1 MNRFFTILLL
11 MNFVLYNNNLF
22 AKIEELKINDTLYFE
37 ESNVILDSIQMN
49 RKKEILKSIEDK
61 FLIKTMSLI
70 VVDGIPI
77 NNSRDPITGK
87 FWNSHCQCYG
97 GSFFDDSYEFIK
109 EIYFLKNTDFN
120 TKNNLLLIRT
130 KKDASNQKKK
140 KKRKK

>member
-22 AKIEELKINDTLYFE
+22 AKVEELKINDTLYFE
-37 ESNVILDSIQMN
+37 ESKVILDSIQMN

>member
-1 MNRFFTILLL
+1 

-77 NNSRDPITGK
+77 YNSRDPITGK

>member
-1 MNRFFTILLL
+1 MKKIFPIILTISFALCSNVLLS
-11 MNFVLYNNNLF
+11 
-22 AKIEELKINDTLYFE
+22 DTLYFE
-37 ESNVILDSIQMN
+37 EPNVILDSVQMN

-97 GSFFDDSYEFIK
+97 GSFFDDSYEYIK

-130 KKDASNQKKK
+130 KKDASNPKKK

>member
-1 MNRFFTILLL
+1 

-22 AKIEELKINDTLYFE
+22 AKVEELKINDTLYFE
-37 ESNVILDSIQMN
+37 ESKVILDSIQMN